1 MGNGNLVV
9 SSSPHIRSEET
20 VQRIMLD
27 VIIALLPAAAAS
39 VYFFGMGALTIMLT
53 SILAAVAAEAAIQKI
68 RNKPVTIN
76 DGSAVIT
83 GLLLALTLPPALPL
97 WMAAA
102 GAVVA
107 IGIGKQV
114 YGGLGCNPFNPA
126 LVGRAFLI
134 VSFPVQM
141 TTWTSPLDGVTCA
154 TLLGIKLLDGVTCAT
169 PLGLLKME
177 GTKTGY
183 MELFLGNVGGSLG
196 ETSALLLIL
205 GGAYLIYRGVIDWRI
220 PVSYLGTVA
229 ALTMI
234 LGHDP
239 LFHVLAGGLMLGAF
253 FMATDMVTTP
263 LTKLGRII
271 FGIGA
276 GVLVVIIRLYG
287 GYPEGVLFSI
297 LLMNIFTPIIDKFI
311 QPRIYGEVRA
321 K

>member
-39 VYFFGMGALTIMLT
+39 VYFFGMGTLVIMLT
-53 SILAAVAAEAAIQKI
+53 GILAAVATEAAIQKI

-97 WMAAA
+97 WMVAV

-134 VSFPVQM
+134 VSFPVHM
-141 TTWTSPLDGVTCA
+141 TTWISPLDGVTS
-154 TLLGIKLLDGVTCAT
+154 AT
-169 PLGLLKME
+169 PLGMMKME
-177 GTKTGY
+177 GIKTDY

-229 ALTMI
+229 VLTMV

-239 LFHVLAGGLMLGAF
+239 LFHLLAGGLMLGAF

-263 LTKLGRII
+263 LTRLGRII

-311 QPRIYGEVRA
+311 RPRIYGEVKA

>member
-1 MGNGNLVV
+1 MEYGNLVV

-27 VIIALLPAAAAS
+27 VIIALLPATAAS
-39 VYFFGMGALTIMLT
+39 VYFFGMRALAITLV
-53 SILAAVAAEAAIQKI
+53 SVAAAVAAEAAIQKI

-83 GLLLALTLPPALPL
+83 GLLLALTLSPAMPL
-97 WMAAA
+97 WMVVV

-114 YGGLGCNPFNPA
+114 YGGLGSNPFNPA
-126 LVGRAFLI
+126 LVGRAFL
-134 VSFPVQM
+134 VVTFPVHM
-141 TTWTSPLDGVTCA
+141 TTWIDPIDGVTS
-154 TLLGIKLLDGVTCAT
+154 AT

-177 GTKTGY
+177 GTATGY
-183 MELFLGNVGGSLG
+183 TELFIGNVGGSLG

-205 GGAYLIYRGVIDWRI
+205 GGLYLLYRGIIDWRI
-220 PVSYLGTVA
+220 PAFYLGTVA
-229 ALTMI
+229 VMTAV
-234 LGHDP
+234 LGQDP
-239 LFHVLAGGLMLGAF
+239 VFHLLAGGLLLGAF

-263 LTKLGRII
+263 VTRTGKII

-276 GVLVVIIRLYG
+276 GILVVLIRLYG

-297 LLMNIFTPIIDKFI
+297 LLMNTFTPIIDKYTR
-311 QPRIYGEVRA
+311 PKIYGEVKR
-321 K
+321 

>member
-27 VIIALLPAAAAS
+27 VIIALLPAAVAS
-39 VYFFGMGALTIMLT
+39 VYFFGIGALMVMLV
-53 SILAAVAAEAAIQKI
+53 SIGAAVAAEAAIQKI

-83 GLLLALTLPPALPL
+83 GLLLALTLPPSLPL

-154 TLLGIKLLDGVTCAT
+154 TLLGIKILDGVTCAT

-177 GTKTGY
+177 GVKTGY

-229 ALTMI
+229 VLTLV

-239 LFHVLAGGLMLGAF
+239 LFHLLAGGLMLGAF

-263 LTKLGRII
+263 LTRLGRII

-297 LLMNIFTPIIDKFI
+297 LLMNIFTPVIDKFI
-311 QPRIYGEVRA
+311 QPRIYGEVKA

>member
-1 MGNGNLVV
+1 MGYGNLVV

-27 VIIALLPAAAAS
+27 VIIALLPATAAS
-39 VYFFGMGALTIMLT
+39 VYFFGIRALAIALTGIVV
-53 SILAAVAAEAAIQKI
+53 AVATEAAIQKI

-83 GLLLALTLPPALPL
+83 GLLLALTISPAMPL
-97 WMAAA
+97 WMVAA

-134 VSFPVQM
+134 VSFPVHM
-141 TTWTSPLDGVTCA
+141 TTWLSPVDGVTS
-154 TLLGIKLLDGVTCAT
+154 AT
-169 PLGLLKME
+169 PLGMLKME
-177 GTKTGY
+177 GIKTGY
-183 MELFLGNVGGSLG
+183 MELFIGNVGGSLG
-196 ETSALLLIL
+196 ETSALLLLL
-205 GGAYLIYRGVIDWRI
+205 GGLYLIYRGVIDWRI

-229 ALTMI
+229 ALTMV

-239 LFHVLAGGLMLGAF
+239 LFHLLAGGLMLGAF

-263 LTKLGRII
+263 ITKTGRIV

-276 GVLVVIIRLYG
+276 GILVVIIRLYG

-311 QPRIYGEVRA
+311 RPRIYGEVKAR
-321 K
+321 

>member
-1 MGNGNLVV
+1 
-9 SSSPHIRSEET
+9 
-20 VQRIMLD
+20 MLD

-39 VYFFGMGALTIMLT
+39 VYFFGMGTLAIMLT
-53 SILAAVAAEAAIQKI
+53 GILAAVATEAAIQKI

-97 WMAAA
+97 WMVAA

-134 VSFPVQM
+134 VSFPVHM
-141 TTWTSPLDGVTCA
+141 TTWISPLDGVTS
-154 TLLGIKLLDGVTCAT
+154 AT
-169 PLGLLKME
+169 PLGMMKME
-177 GTKTGY
+177 GIKTGY

-196 ETSALLLIL
+196 ETSALLLVL

-311 QPRIYGEVRA
+311 RPRVYGEVKA

>member
-27 VIIALLPAAAAS
+27 VIIALLPAAVAS
-39 VYFFGMGALTIMLT
+39 VYFFGIGALMVMLV
-53 SILAAVAAEAAIQKI
+53 SIGAAVAAEAAIQKI

-83 GLLLALTLPPALPL
+83 GLLLALTLPPSLPL
-97 WMAAA
+97 WMAVA

-154 TLLGIKLLDGVTCAT
+154 TLLGIKILDGVTCAT

-177 GTKTGY
+177 GVKTGY

-229 ALTMI
+229 VLTLV

-239 LFHVLAGGLMLGAF
+239 LFHLLAGGLMLGAF

-263 LTKLGRII
+263 LTRLGRII

-297 LLMNIFTPIIDKFI
+297 LLMNIFTPVIDKFI
-311 QPRIYGEVRA
+311 QPRIYGEVKA